1 MNERS
6 RTGHARMHV
15 NNEATMG
22 SEWQRQRQGERGR
35 EEGREGGRWN
45 VYCNFYF
52 HHLMHS
58 LWQAALSLWLTWQ
71 HVANYEWMSAKRA
84 CTGGGGKGSMA
95 ACLMPHVPLTPPP
108 LLMGPIGSLRN
119 WHLRLPCRLSS
130 AALLWPQCDKCT
142 SSAHQYAQQLRPQT
156 PRSAL
161 LIIFCGDS
169 ELHWEW
175 HYISVKKAAG

>member
-22 SEWQRQRQGERGR
+22 SEWQRQRQRERGR
-35 EEGREGGRWN
+35 KGGRWN

-58 LWQAALSLWLTWQ
+58 LWQAALSLWLAWQ

-84 CTGGGGKGSMA
+84 CTGGGGRVLWLLASCHMSLSLHPPCWWVPLA
-95 ACLMPHVPLTPPP
+95 ACVIGTYACHADSHQLLCFGPSATNARAQLINMLNSCVP
-108 LLMGPIGSLRN
+108 RN
-119 WHLRLPCRLSS
+119 LAVL
-130 AALLWPQCDKCT
+130 
-142 SSAHQYAQQLRPQT
+142 Y
-156 PRSAL
+156 
-161 LIIFCGDS
+161 
-169 ELHWEW
+169 
-175 HYISVKKAAG
+175 